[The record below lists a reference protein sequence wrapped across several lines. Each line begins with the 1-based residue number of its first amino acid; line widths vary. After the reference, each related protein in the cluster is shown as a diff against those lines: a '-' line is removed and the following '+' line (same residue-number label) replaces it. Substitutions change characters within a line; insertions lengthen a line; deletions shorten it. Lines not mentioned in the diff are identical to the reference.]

1 MAYEQKPGITGN
13 TSYGGEYNNLDTV
26 DALQYD
32 ITAADA
38 AAQSLL
44 SAQAAAASAA
54 AALVSENNAD
64 TSEANALASANAAD
78 ISEANALA
86 SANDAATSAAA
97 ALTSANNADVSEAN
111 ALTSANNSATSAA
124 AALVSAN
131 NAATSANT
139 ATTQAN
145 IATTQAGIA
154 TTKATESAASAA
166 AALVS
171 KNNAATSESNADT
184 SEANA
189 LASANAAAAS
199 ENSASNYATSAANS
213 ASAAATSE
221 TNALTSANNA
231 DTSEANALTYSN
243 NSASSASAS
252 QTSANNA
259 ANSATSAANSAIAA
273 AASASEAATTLANK
287 LDKANNL
294 SELTNVSTA
303 RINLGLGTSAVLNA
317 GSALGVA
324 TLDAGGTVP
333 LSQIPASI
341 QGGVSYQGSWN
352 ASTNTPTLISGVGS
366 KGHYY
371 VVSVA
376 GSTSIDGISDW
387 VQGDWIIF
395 NGSVWEQIDNSDI
408 VASVNGYTGI
418 INLTYTDVGAAS
430 AAQGAKADTAVQPN
444 TDTTLDDLT
453 VTSLQVQGGIADN
466 GGLITW
472 NSGDGTANLTLKGG
486 NVTLQLGQEEVQ
498 RIYNNTGSTLID
510 GQVVYVTG
518 AQGSRLTV
526 SLAQGNAE
534 STSSKTLGVVTET
547 ILNGAEGFITTSGLV
562 RGLNTAAIPEG
573 TAIWLSPTVPGGYT
587 VTKPI
592 APQHLVQIGWVIRS
606 HASVGSIYV
615 KIANGYELDEL
626 HDVLITSKA
635 TGHILVYNSTV
646 GVWENKLG
654 TDLYDVAGTGIAMA
668 IALG

>member
-1 MAYEQKPGITGN
+1 MAYEQKPGVTGN

-32 ITAADA
+32 ITAANA

-44 SAQAAAASAA
+44 SATAAAASAA

-64 TSEANALASANAAD
+64 TSEANALTSANNAD
-78 ISEANALA
+78 TSEANALTSANNAAA
-86 SANDAATSAAA
+86 SASAA
-97 ALTSANNADVSEAN
+97 LVSANNADVSEAN

-124 AALVSAN
+124 AALVSEN
-131 NAATSANT
+131 NASTSASVANS
-139 ATTQAN
+139 QAN
-145 IATTQAGIA
+145 IATTQAGIS
-154 TTKATESAASAA
+154 TTKAAEASASAA
-166 AALVS
+166 AALIS
-171 KNNAATSESNADT
+171 ANNADISAANADT

-189 LASANAAAAS
+189 LASANAAASSA
-199 ENSASNYATSAANS
+199 NSANNYATSASNS

-231 DTSEANALTYSN
+231 DTSEANALLYSN
-243 NSASSASAS
+243 NAASSASAS

-259 ANSATSAANSAIAA
+259 ANSATSAANSATAS
-273 AASASEAATTLANK
+273 AASAAEAAATLANK

-294 SELTNVSTA
+294 SELTNTTTA
-303 RINLGLGTSAVLNA
+303 RTNLGLGSSATLDA
-317 GSALGVA
+317 GTALGVA

-352 ASTNTPTLISGVGS
+352 ASTNSPIIVSSVGV

-376 GSTSIDGISDW
+376 GSTSINGISDW

-395 NGSVWEQIDNSDI
+395 NGLVWEQIDNSDI
-408 VASVNGYTGI
+408 VASVNGYTGVV
-418 INLTYTDVGAAS
+418 NLTYTDVGAAS

-453 VTSLQVQGGIADN
+453 VTSLQIQGGIADT

-472 NSGDGTANLTLKGG
+472 NTGDGTANLTLKGG

-498 RIYNNTGSTLID
+498 RVYNNTGSTLID
-510 GQVVYVTG
+510 GQVVYITG
-518 AQGSRLTV
+518 AQGNRLTV
-526 SLAQGNAE
+526 ALAQGNAE

-547 ILNGAEGFITTSGLV
+547 ILNGAEGFITISGLV
-562 RGLNTAAIPEG
+562 RNLDTSAIPEG

-587 VTKPI
+587 TTKPV
-592 APQHLVQIGWVIRS
+592 APQHLVQVGWVVRS
-606 HASVGSIYV
+606 HATVGCIYV
-615 KIANGYELDEL
+615 RVANGYEMDEL

-635 TGHILVYNSTV
+635 TGHILVYNSTL

-654 TDLYDVAGTGIAMA
+654 TSLYDVAGTGIAMS